1 MIVIPDFNREGGLY
15 RKGYKAI
22 AGVDEVGRGPLAGPV
37 VAAAAVIF
45 SPEVLN
51 LEFEKKGIRDSKT
64 LSGKKREEL
73 YEFITQKAQS
83 WGVGIVS
90 EKVIDEINILR
101 ASLLAMK
108 EAVENLKNKPDF
120 LLVDGSHTIDD
131 YPASQIAIP
140 HGDEMIIS
148 ISAASIVAKVT
159 RDRMMLDFHQKF
171 PQYGFDRHK
180 GYGTKLHLEKIRKFG
195 PCEIHR
201 RSFRPIRKIIEKLG
215 NWKSEK

>member
-1 MIVIPDFNREGGLY
+1 MIFPDFNREGGLY
-15 RKGYKAI
+15 RKGYKTI

-37 VAAAAVIF
+37 VAAAVVF
-45 SPEVLN
+45 SPEVLGF
-51 LEFEKKGIRDSKT
+51 EFEKKGIRDSKT

-73 YEFITQKAQS
+73 YEFITQNAQG

-90 EKVIDEINILR
+90 EKVIDEMNILR

-108 EAVENLKNKPDF
+108 KAVENF
-120 LLVDGSHTIDD
+120 LLVDGCHTIDD
-131 YPASQIAIP
+131 YPASQIAAP
-140 HGDEMIIS
+140 HGDETIIS
-148 ISAASIVAKVT
+148 ISAASIIAKVT

-180 GYGTKLHLEKIRKFG
+180 GYGTKLHLEKIREYG

-201 RSFRPIRKIIEKLG
+201 RSFRPIRDMIEKIKRGLA
-215 NWKSEK
+215 K

>member
-15 RKGYKAI
+15 RKGYKMI
-22 AGVDEVGRGPLAGPV
+22 AGVDEAGRGPLAGPV
-37 VAAAAVIF
+37 VAAAVVF
-45 SPEVLN
+45 HPEVLSF
-51 LEFEKKGIRDSKT
+51 EFEEKGVRDSKT

-73 YEFITQKAQS
+73 YEFIIQKAQG

-90 EKVIDEINILR
+90 EKTIDEINILR
-101 ASLLAMK
+101 ASLLAME
-108 EAVENLKNKPDF
+108 EAVKNLKNGPDF
-120 LLVDGSHTIDD
+120 LLVDGCHTIDD
-131 YPASQIAIP
+131 YPASQIAVP
-140 HGDEMIIS
+140 RGDQTIIS

-180 GYGTKLHLEKIRKFG
+180 GYGTKLHLEKIREYG

-201 RSFRPIRKIIEKLG
+201 RSFRPIREIIEKIKRGLA
-215 NWKSEK
+215 K